1 MKNNKSKTALIVS
14 QITEKMQLILGILIL
29 GFFGLGT
36 IGGLTDEELGSDTAF
51 LVTMIIFDLIGVLLI
66 VLSRLRHKLIKN
78 FKKYVTLLSN
88 DPTGSIA
95 NLASA
100 LGTSETIV
108 IRNLEKMMKKKYFF
122 NAYIDKGQ
130 NRIVLPNREAVPAAQ
145 PAEAVSASADVT
157 PSAPVSTGAP
167 EMTTVICKGCGGV
180 NTVPKGGVAEC
191 EYCGSGIQG

>member
-1 MKNNKSKTALIVS
+1 MKTNKSKTALIVS
-14 QITEKMQLILGILIL
+14 QIIEKVQLILGILIL

-78 FKKYVTLLSN
+78 FKKYVSLLSN
-88 DPTGSIA
+88 DPSGSIA
-95 NLASA
+95 NLAVA
-100 LGTSETIV
+100 LGTSEATV
-108 IRNLEKMMKKKYFF
+108 NSNLEKMIKKKYFS
-122 NAYIDKGQ
+122 NAYIDKAQ
-130 NRIVLPNREAVPAAQ
+130 NRIVLPNHVAA
-145 PAEAVSASADVT
+145 PAEAVNTSANAA

>member
-1 MKNNKSKTALIVS
+1 MKTNKSKTALIVS
-14 QITEKMQLILGILIL
+14 QIIEKVQLILGILIL

-78 FKKYVTLLSN
+78 FKKYVSMLSN

-95 NLASA
+95 NLAAA
-100 LGTSETIV
+100 LGTSEANV
-108 IRNLEKMMKKKYFF
+108 NSNLEKMIKKKYFS
-122 NAYIDKGQ
+122 NAYIDKAQ
-130 NRIVLPNREAVPAAQ
+130 NRIVLPNHVAAPAAQ
-145 PAEAVSASADVT
+145 PAETVHTSANAAPSASVNA
-157 PSAPVSTGAP
+157 GAS